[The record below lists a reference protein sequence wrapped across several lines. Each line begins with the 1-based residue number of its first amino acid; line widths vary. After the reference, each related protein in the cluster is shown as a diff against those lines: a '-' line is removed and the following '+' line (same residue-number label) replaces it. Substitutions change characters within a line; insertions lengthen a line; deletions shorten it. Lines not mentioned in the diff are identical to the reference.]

1 MKRRHILKSIPFA
14 ISSWA
19 SAVYSQTSQ
28 SDDIARRFDIAAAK
42 HKRELRDLW
51 AYREAPIIRL
61 SNASSVSIAK
71 ALAIRAKDFY
81 YSAAEQITYPDNT
94 SVIFYSYDE
103 GHLQVWLINAMGI
116 QAYHRQNISK
126 QRISQAIISLRNS
139 LNVDSLQRSRRIIRQ
154 TNNGSIGVSGR

>member
-51 AYREAPIIRL
+51 AYREAPIISL

-71 ALAIRAKDFY
+71 ALAIRAKDF
-81 YSAAEQITYPDNT
+81 SEQITYPDNT

-103 GHLQVWLINAMGI
+103 GHLQV
-116 QAYHRQNISK
+116 
-126 QRISQAIISLRNS
+126 
-139 LNVDSLQRSRRIIRQ
+139 
-154 TNNGSIGVSGR
+154 